1 MSQRHRLVLQ
11 FRLTWLPQLPQESH
25 LRHSGFPH
33 HHHHHHLLHHHHHH
47 HHHLLHHHHHHRHD
61 CHQHQYNLQ
70 VILHVVQHSPIRD
83 VVSFSKQKLFPIDLQ
98 LQAIVII
105 IIISIL
111 VVIFLTNLHP
121 HQAIGVHIIIS
132 DEVFRAISVGFKTV
146 GVFKIIRSN
155 QFISC
160 SPVRGKIFAQIFVWN
175 SESRSVFQIVIIDD
189 ASARRVL
196 EIVIR
201 NTPRRSV
208 QREIIASFIVGHKTL

>member
-47 HHHLLHHHHHHRHD
+47 RHD

-83 VVSFSKQKLFPIDLQ
+83 VVGFSKQKLFPIDLQ
-98 LQAIVII
+98 LQAIVI

-160 SPVRGKIFAQIFVWN
+160 SPVRGKIFAQIFIWN

>member
-47 HHHLLHHHHHHRHD
+47 RHD

-83 VVSFSKQKLFPIDLQ
+83 VVGFSKQKLFPIDLQ
-98 LQAIVII
+98 LQAIV
-105 IIISIL
+105 ISIL

-175 SESRSVFQIVIIDD
+175 KESGSFFKILINNRSTTGRGLIKIV
-189 ASARRVL
+189 V
-196 EIVIR
+196 R
-201 NTPRRSV
+201 NTSRRRL
-208 QREIIASFIVGHKTL
+208 QLKIISSIIVSHKTL